1 MNDVSFWDDKEYAD
15 IVISKMT
22 ELRQIVEP
30 IRMMKENILSN
41 LEIINGLEDDY
52 DQEIFELMENEYDIL
67 SKDLD
72 IYELRTFLD
81 GEYDKN
87 NCLLEI
93 HAGAG
98 GTESCDWVSML
109 SRMYLRYCKKNDYDI
124 KEIDNQP
131 GEEVGYKSIVYLI
144 KGNFAYGYLKHE
156 KGVHRLVRISPF
168 DSNKR
173 RHTSF
178 ASVEVLPE
186 VDKNIDVE
194 IKESDLKID
203 VFRSSVA
210 GGQSVNTTDSAVRIT
225 HLPTNIV
232 VTCQN
237 ERSQLQ
243 NKEQAMEILKSKLYN
258 LEMEKQNDK
267 LNQMTEGQMSIG
279 FGSGKRSY
287 VMCPYTLVKDNESG
301 YESSNVDAILD
312 GEIDNI
318 ILEGLRSKK

>member
-1 MNDVSFWDDKEYAD
+1 MNDVSFWDDKESAD

-109 SRMYLRYCKKNDYDI
+109 SRMYFRYCKKNGYDI

-186 VDKNIDVE
+186 IDKNIDVD

-203 VFRSSVA
+203 VFRSSGA

-225 HLPTNIV
+225 HLPTSIV

-267 LNQMTEGQMSIG
+267 LNQMTECQMSIG